1 MDLFVYDQY
10 GKLCGAAEPVSSL
23 RWRRKYFEPGEVEL
37 HIPATHENIAL
48 YLPERI
54 LHMRGRKESAL
65 IEGISIN
72 GDDLTVSGR
81 MLSCCFDWTVISNIH
96 QYNDTY
102 ENIIRNLVSIYFQYC
117 APLSYRLAESIGVGD
132 IINTQISRKTLG
144 AVVANL
150 SKAGNIGNRLY
161 FNPIEPEWVF
171 EIYQGSQLTN
181 IAFSD
186 EYGNAVQRYTHDRKE
201 YRNKIYI
208 FGAGEGE
215 AREKQVIDLSNGQK
229 IREAIVDAR
238 DITKNDENTAVY
250 NDLLIQRGKEKASE
264 MEETL
269 SLETDIDPNIQW
281 KYREDYDL
289 GDVVPVISR
298 KWGIAMDKRITEIEE
313 VYEMG
318 VCKVTP
324 VFGNPLP
331 EKIKMEELN
340 G

>member
-1 MDLFVYDQY
+1 MDLFVYDEF
-10 GKLCGAAEPVSSL
+10 GTLCGAAEPFSSL

-37 HIPATHENIAL
+37 HVPATHENINL

-54 LHMRGRKESAL
+54 LHIHGGKESAL

-72 GDDLTVSGR
+72 GDDLTVNGR
-81 MLSCCFDWTVISNIH
+81 TLSCCFDWAVISHIRP
-96 QYNDTY
+96 YNYTY
-102 ENIIRNLVSIYFQYC
+102 ENIMRDLVSVYFEYC
-117 APLSYRLAESIGVGD
+117 SPLDCRIEPAKCGGELIR
-132 IINTQISRKTLG
+132 TQISRKTLG
-144 AVVANL
+144 SVITNL
-150 SKAGNIGNRLY
+150 SKASNIGTRLY
-161 FNPIEPEWVF
+161 FNPAEPEWVF
-171 EIYQGSQLTN
+171 ETYQGKQLTN

-186 EYGNAVQRYTHDRKE
+186 EYGNAVQRYTHDLKE
-201 YRNKIYI
+201 YRNKIFV

-215 AREKQVIDLSNGQK
+215 DREKQIVDLSNGRR

-238 DITKNDENTAVY
+238 DIVKNDENAATYA
-250 NDLLIQRGKEKASE
+250 DLLIQRGKEKAAE
-264 MEETL
+264 MVKTL

-318 VCKVTP
+318 VCKITP

-331 EKIKMEELN
+331 EKIRMEDLN